1 MALLVVADDIST
13 ATDLTSREL
22 ARKVLPEVEWRGG
35 REYDEEPYKGLVDN
49 SRAKKI
55 LGWAPQY
62 RWRD

>member
-1 MALLVVADDIST
+1 MG
-13 ATDLTSREL
+13 

-62 RWRD
+62 RWRE